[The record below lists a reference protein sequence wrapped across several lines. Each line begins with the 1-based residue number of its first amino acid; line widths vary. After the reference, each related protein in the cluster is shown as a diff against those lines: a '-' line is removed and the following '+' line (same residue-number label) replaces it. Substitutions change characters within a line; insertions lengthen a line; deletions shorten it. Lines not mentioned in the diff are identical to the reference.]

1 MGEREMLTLNMVMV
15 MARPVVQRQ
24 LEVGGSSE
32 MDQIEYKVLDL
43 YISISR
49 IPGHRCSIGQSS
61 SLRAMLTDRYSCDWS
76 ETNITNNSGTGVP

>member
-1 MGEREMLTLNMVMV
+1 MGERKMLTLNMV

-32 MDQIEYKVLDL
+32 MDQTEYKVIDL
-43 YISISR
+43 YISIFR
-49 IPGHRCSIGQSS
+49 IPGQRCSIGQSS

-76 ETNITNNSGTGVP
+76 ETNITNNSGMGMP

>member
-1 MGEREMLTLNMVMV
+1 MGERKMLTLNMV

-32 MDQIEYKVLDL
+32 MDQIKYKVLDL
-43 YISISR
+43 YISISC
-49 IPGHRCSIGQSS
+49 IPGQRCSIGQSS
-61 SLRAMLTDRYSCDWS
+61 SLRAVLTDRYSCDWS